1 MKEQSISYYDDYV
14 DDEYVVKEGE
24 GFFSPFT
31 FLCSVLVLSLFVF
44 IALLSST
51 MDKAIMEGVPFYSYL
66 GKELLGAALGL
77 GLGILTYIVPDNV
90 LNKLHFVTCPIS
102 IVLLTL
108 SKFVQE
114 LSFLSFSGG
123 VFSLIT
129 LVYFIAWSVPFV
141 MEKERKGF
149 PLLAIIPFFI
159 LYLSFIGYT
168 AGLGWYV
175 VGLVIIIAATSQFEA
190 GKGSLFFFFLTGL
203 VILVLLSII
212 PSVFNGISSSI
223 LPVNDIS
230 LYNKDLLVS
239 RMAIIDGGMS
249 GSGLGQGLYKLEA
262 FETPHKEFIFA
273 TIFEETGLI
282 GLSLILVPSIIILIV
297 GIRTANRARSNKE
310 LSVSATVIGG
320 VSLIVF
326 AVLLNIL
333 RVMGFNPFGG
343 LCLPFFSYDPL
354 SEGAFVFLSVILY
367 RLIYREGRQKDDKE

>member
-31 FLCSVLVLSLFVF
+31 FLCSVLVLSLFGF

-129 LVYFIAWSVPFV
+129 LVYFVAWSVPFV

-223 LPVNDIS
+223 LPVNDMS

>member
-31 FLCSVLVLSLFVF
+31 FLCSVLVLSLFGF

-77 GLGILTYIVPDNV
+77 GLGILPYIVPDNV

-108 SKFVQE
+108 SKFVPE

-203 VILVLLSII
+203 LILVLLSII

-223 LPVNDIS
+223 LPVNDMS

>member
-31 FLCSVLVLSLFVF
+31 FLCSVLVLSLFGF

-51 MDKAIMEGVPFYSYL
+51 MDKAIMEEVPFYSYL

-223 LPVNDIS
+223 LPVNDMS

>member
-31 FLCSVLVLSLFVF
+31 FLCSVLVLSLFGF

-168 AGLGWYV
+168 AGLGLYV

-223 LPVNDIS
+223 LPVNDMS

-282 GLSLILVPSIIILIV
+282 GLSLILIPSIIILIV

>member
-31 FLCSVLVLSLFVF
+31 FLCSVLVLSLFGF

-129 LVYFIAWSVPFV
+129 LFYFIAWSVPFV

-223 LPVNDIS
+223 LPVNDMS

>member
-31 FLCSVLVLSLFVF
+31 FLCSVLVLSLFGF

-223 LPVNDIS
+223 LPVNDMS

-282 GLSLILVPSIIILIV
+282 GLSLILIPSIIILIV

-326 AVLLNIL
+326 AVLFNIL

>member
-31 FLCSVLVLSLFVF
+31 FLCSVLVLSLFGF

-102 IVLLTL
+102 IVLLIL
-108 SKFVQE
+108 SKFVPE

-159 LYLSFIGYT
+159 LYLPFIGYT

-223 LPVNDIS
+223 LPVNDMS

-282 GLSLILVPSIIILIV
+282 GLSLILIPSIIILIV

>member
-31 FLCSVLVLSLFVF
+31 FLCSVLVLSLFGF

-77 GLGILTYIVPDNV
+77 GLGILTYIVPDNI

-108 SKFVQE
+108 SKFVPE

-129 LVYFIAWSVPFV
+129 LVYSIALSVPFV

-159 LYLSFIGYT
+159 LYMSFIGYT

-223 LPVNDIS
+223 LPVNDMS

>member
-31 FLCSVLVLSLFVF
+31 FLCSVLVLSLFGF

-223 LPVNDIS
+223 LPVNDMS

-262 FETPHKEFIFA
+262 FEIPHKEFIFA

-282 GLSLILVPSIIILIV
+282 GLSLILIPSIIILIV

-333 RVMGFNPFGG
+333 LVMGFNPFGG

-367 RLIYREGRQKDDKE
+367 RLIYKEGRQKDDKE

>member
-31 FLCSVLVLSLFVF
+31 FLCSVLVLSLFGF

-108 SKFVQE
+108 SKFVPE

-203 VILVLLSII
+203 LILVLLSII

-223 LPVNDIS
+223 LPVNDMS

>member
-31 FLCSVLVLSLFVF
+31 FLCSVLVLSLFGF

-108 SKFVQE
+108 SKFVPE

-223 LPVNDIS
+223 LPVNDMS

-239 RMAIIDGGMS
+239 RMAIIDGGLS

-282 GLSLILVPSIIILIV
+282 GLSLILIPSIIILIV

>member
-31 FLCSVLVLSLFVF
+31 FLCSVLVLSLFGF

-108 SKFVQE
+108 SKFVPE

-223 LPVNDIS
+223 LPVNDMS

-333 RVMGFNPFGG
+333 LVMGFNPFGG

>member
-31 FLCSVLVLSLFVF
+31 FLCSVLVLSLFGF

-223 LPVNDIS
+223 LPVNDMS

-249 GSGLGQGLYKLEA
+249 GSRLGQGLYKLEA

-282 GLSLILVPSIIILIV
+282 GLSLILIPSIVILIV
-297 GIRTANRARSNKE
+297 GIRTANRARSDKE

>member
-31 FLCSVLVLSLFVF
+31 FLCSVLVLSLFGF

-141 MEKERKGF
+141 MEKEIKGF

-223 LPVNDIS
+223 LPVNDMS

>member
-31 FLCSVLVLSLFVF
+31 FLCSVLVLSLFGF

-108 SKFVQE
+108 SKFVPE

-223 LPVNDIS
+223 LPVNDMS

-262 FETPHKEFIFA
+262 FETPHIEFIFA

>member
-31 FLCSVLVLSLFVF
+31 FLCSVLVLSLFGF

-175 VGLVIIIAATSQFEA
+175 VGLVIIIAATSQFEV

-223 LPVNDIS
+223 LPVNDMS

>member
-1 MKEQSISYYDDYV
+1 MKEQSISFYDDYV

-31 FLCSVLVLSLFVF
+31 FLCSVLVLSLFGF

-175 VGLVIIIAATSQFEA
+175 VGLVIIIAAISQFEA

-223 LPVNDIS
+223 LPVNDMS

>member
-31 FLCSVLVLSLFVF
+31 FLCSVLVLSLFGF

-223 LPVNDIS
+223 LPVNDMS

-262 FETPHKEFIFA
+262 FETPHIEFIFA

-282 GLSLILVPSIIILIV
+282 GLSLILIPSIIILIV

>member
-31 FLCSVLVLSLFVF
+31 FLCSVLVLSLFGF

-223 LPVNDIS
+223 LPVNDMS

-282 GLSLILVPSIIILIV
+282 GLSLILIPSFIILIV

>member
-1 MKEQSISYYDDYV
+1 MKEQSISFYDDYV

-31 FLCSVLVLSLFVF
+31 FLCSVLVLSLFGF

-108 SKFVQE
+108 SKFVPE

-190 GKGSLFFFFLTGL
+190 GKGSLFFFFLLGL

-223 LPVNDIS
+223 LPVNDMS

>member
-31 FLCSVLVLSLFVF
+31 FLCSVLVLSLFGF

-66 GKELLGAALGL
+66 GKGLLGAALGL

-108 SKFVQE
+108 SKFVPE

-175 VGLVIIIAATSQFEA
+175 VGLVIIIAAISQFEA

-223 LPVNDIS
+223 LPVNDMS

>member
-31 FLCSVLVLSLFVF
+31 FLCSVLVLSLFGF

-212 PSVFNGISSSI
+212 LSVFNGISSSI
-223 LPVNDIS
+223 LPVNDMS

-262 FETPHKEFIFA
+262 FETPHIEFIFA

-282 GLSLILVPSIIILIV
+282 GLSLILIPSIIILIV

>member
-31 FLCSVLVLSLFVF
+31 FLCSVLVLSLFGF

-159 LYLSFIGYT
+159 LYLPFIGYT

-223 LPVNDIS
+223 LPVNDMS

-282 GLSLILVPSIIILIV
+282 GLSLILIPSIIILIV

-326 AVLLNIL
+326 AVLLNIF

>member
-31 FLCSVLVLSLFVF
+31 FLCSVLVLSLFGF

-175 VGLVIIIAATSQFEA
+175 VGLVIIIAAISQFQA

-223 LPVNDIS
+223 LPVNDMS

>member
-31 FLCSVLVLSLFVF
+31 FLCSVLVLSLFGF

-203 VILVLLSII
+203 VILVLLSIF

-223 LPVNDIS
+223 LPVNDMS

>member
-31 FLCSVLVLSLFVF
+31 FLCSVLVLSLFGF

-108 SKFVQE
+108 SKYVQE

-223 LPVNDIS
+223 LPVNDMS

>member
-14 DDEYVVKEGE
+14 DDNYVVKEGE

-31 FLCSVLVLSLFVF
+31 FLCSVLVLSLFGF

-108 SKFVQE
+108 SKFVPE

-129 LVYFIAWSVPFV
+129 RVYFIAWSVPFL
-141 MEKERKGF
+141 MEKEGEGF

-223 LPVNDIS
+223 LPVNDMS

>member
-14 DDEYVVKEGE
+14 DDNYVVKEGE

-31 FLCSVLVLSLFVF
+31 FLCSVLVLSLFGF

-159 LYLSFIGYT
+159 LYLSVIGYT

-175 VGLVIIIAATSQFEA
+175 VGLVIIIAAISQFEA

-223 LPVNDIS
+223 LPVNDMS

>member
-31 FLCSVLVLSLFVF
+31 FLCSVLVLSLFGF

-102 IVLLTL
+102 IILLTL
-108 SKFVQE
+108 SKYVQE

-223 LPVNDIS
+223 LPVNDMS

>member
-1 MKEQSISYYDDYV
+1 
-14 DDEYVVKEGE
+14 
-24 GFFSPFT
+24 
-31 FLCSVLVLSLFVF
+31 
-44 IALLSST
+44 
-51 MDKAIMEGVPFYSYL
+51 MEGVPFYSYL

-108 SKFVQE
+108 SKFVPE

-223 LPVNDIS
+223 LPVNDMS

>member
-31 FLCSVLVLSLFVF
+31 FLCSVLVLSLFGF

-108 SKFVQE
+108 SKFVPE

-141 MEKERKGF
+141 MEKEAKGF

-223 LPVNDIS
+223 LPVNDMS

>member
-31 FLCSVLVLSLFVF
+31 FLCSVLVLSLFGF

-108 SKFVQE
+108 SKFVPE

-223 LPVNDIS
+223 LPVNDMS

-282 GLSLILVPSIIILIV
+282 GLSLILIPSIIILIV

-354 SEGAFVFLSVILY
+354 SEGAFVFLSLILY